1 MIGNRLSQLSNS
13 TMQLTMQ
20 HLFIQ
25 DGFIRCRMI
34 RAANVAACICLSQ
47 LRILSQYFF
56 TCINASLCVYLRT

>member
-34 RAANVAACICLSQ
+34 RAANAAACIAFLNLES
-47 LRILSQYFF
+47 L
-56 TCINASLCVYLRT
+56 ASIFLLV

>member
-34 RAANVAACICLSQ
+34 RAANAAACIAFL
-47 LRILSQYFF
+47 
-56 TCINASLCVYLRT
+56 N